1 LRPEFVKKYS
11 NIRTS
16 LSADAFSSFARNSPD
31 RLQNNQEII
40 EASEYLLREQI
51 PLFSKRLL
59 TFVST
64 DVWAF
69 IDEMH
74 RYGLNYRHLGEARK
88 FIMKNQDSVHWTN
101 LLLIEMVARIIKN
114 EVRSIMR
121 QSITNQKLPGDLY
134 LKQATAEYISLVFGT
149 SSKSVA
155 YWETELKQKLRTDFP
170 RSLSEEEINSNSIMT
185 QCKAEKN
192 ICLLF
197 SRVIQLSGI
206 GLVTQRFNS
215 PNAFEFDFPFDD
227 SDIQT
232 ITEKVK
238 SMSLAA
244 YMQKAILFES
254 KP

>member
-1 LRPEFVKKYS
+1 
-11 NIRTS
+11 
-16 LSADAFSSFARNSPD
+16 
-31 RLQNNQEII
+31 
-40 EASEYLLREQI
+40 
-51 PLFSKRLL
+51 
-59 TFVST
+59 
-64 DVWAF
+64 
-69 IDEMH
+69 
-74 RYGLNYRHLGEARK
+74 
-88 FIMKNQDSVHWTN
+88 MKNQDSVHWTN

-185 QCKAEKN
+185 QCKTEKN